1 MQLSDRDRALLALLM
16 DDSRMPISQ
25 IARRLGVARTT
36 AQARL
41 DRLEAGGVIAGYGLR
56 LSDAYWRDQVRAF
69 ATITLRPKM
78 LDRVVAA
85 LRAIPE
91 VQSAHSVSGEVDLVA
106 EVAAPSIDRL
116 DRVLDAIGM
125 LDGVERTHS
134 SVILSTRFRR

>member
-1 MQLSDRDRALLALLM
+1 MQVSDRDRALLALLM
-16 DDSRMPISQ
+16 DDARMPIAE

-36 AQARL
+36 AQTRL
-41 DRLEAGGVIAGYGLR
+41 ERLEAGGVIAGYGLR
-56 LSDAYWRDQVRAF
+56 LSDAYWRDQVRAH
-69 ATITLRPKM
+69 AMITLRPKM
-78 LDRVVAA
+78 LDRVIAA

-91 VQSAHSVSGEVDLVA
+91 VQSAHSVSGEFDLVA

-116 DRVLDAIGM
+116 DRVLDAIGL

>member
-16 DDSRMPISQ
+16 DDSRMPISE

-69 ATITLRPKM
+69 ALITLRPKM
-78 LDRVVAA
+78 LDRVIAA

-91 VQSAHSVSGEVDLVA
+91 VQSAHSVSGEFDLVA

>member
-16 DDSRMPISQ
+16 DDSRMPISE

-41 DRLEAGGVIAGYGLR
+41 DRLEQGGVIAGYGLR

-91 VQSAHSVSGEVDLVA
+91 VQSAHSVSGEADLMA

>member
-1 MQLSDRDRALLALLM
+1 MLLSDRDRALLALLM
-16 DDSRMPISQ
+16 DDARMPIAE

-36 AQARL
+36 AQSRL
-41 DRLEAGGVIAGYGLR
+41 DRLEGAGVIAGYGLR
-56 LSDAYWRDQVRAF
+56 LSDAYLRDQVRAF
-69 ATITLRPKM
+69 AMITLRPKM

-91 VQSAHSVSGEVDLVA
+91 VQSAHSVSGEFDLVA
-106 EVAAPSIDRL
+106 EVAAPAIREL

-134 SVILSTRFRR
+134 SVLLSTRFRR

>member
-1 MQLSDRDRALLALLM
+1 MQLTDRDRALLALLM
-16 DDSRMPISQ
+16 DDARMPIAQ
-25 IARRLGVARTT
+25 IARRLGIARTT

-41 DRLEAGGVIAGYGLR
+41 ERLEQGGVIAGYGLR
-56 LSDAYWRDQVRAF
+56 LSEDHQREQVRAH
-69 ATITLRPKM
+69 AMITLRPKT
-78 LDRVVAA
+78 LERVVAA

-91 VQSAHSVSGEVDLVA
+91 VQSAHSVSGEFDLVA
-106 EVAAPSIDRL
+106 EVAAPSIREL

>member
-16 DDSRMPISQ
+16 DDARMPISQ

-78 LDRVVAA
+78 LDRVITA